1 MSPAAPLKHPFVAEL
16 DGAAHRHDVA
26 FEGGHVTWR
35 RFGEGPPLVLL
46 HGGHGSW
53 LHWVRNI
60 RAWSGR
66 YAVWVPDLPGY
77 GDSDVPLVPT
87 LASLVDATMS
97 TLDALIGRTTPI
109 ALVGFSFG
117 GLVAANLAARR
128 GSVTQLG
135 LLGPGG
141 HGGARRPRGELRSW
155 REAADV
161 HDADALADVMRH
173 NLAMHMLSD
182 PGAIDA
188 LALHI
193 HTEACLKTRFR
204 SKSISRSGGLADAI
218 DRHRGALLL
227 AWGEHDVTAVPE
239 QAALSLGES
248 REHGK
253 VLVVPGAGH
262 WIQYEQADEIN
273 ALVLAWLSESTP
285 KETL

>member
-1 MSPAAPLKHPFVAEL
+1 MSLAAALEHAFVAEL
-16 DGAAHRHDVA
+16 DGAAHGHDVA
-26 FEGGHVTWR
+26 FDGGHVTWR
-35 RFGEGPPLVLL
+35 RFGEGTPLVLL

-60 RAWSGR
+60 RAWSGH

-77 GDSDVPLVPT
+77 GSSDVPLEPT

-97 TLDALIGRTTPI
+97 TLDALIGSTVSI

-128 GSVTQLG
+128 GSVTHLG

-141 HGGARRPRGELRSW
+141 HGGARRPRGELLSW
-155 REAADV
+155 REAADL
-161 HDADALADVMRH
+161 HDAGALAEVMRH
-173 NLAMHMLSD
+173 NLAMHMLND

-188 LALHI
+188 LALRI
-193 HTEACLKTRFR
+193 HTEACRKTRFR
-204 SKSISRSGGLADAI
+204 SKAISRAGGLPDAI

-239 QAALSLGES
+239 QAALSLGRG
-248 REHGK
+248 REACK
-253 VLVVPGAGH
+253 VLVVADAGH
-262 WIQYEQADEIN
+262 WVQYEQADEVN
-273 ALVLAWLSESTP
+273 ERLLAWLSESSP